1 MDEDEVMTTFLLAD
15 LLLALATVVVRA
27 VERGQVK
34 PTPEDMD
41 AAKQRRKDALASLR
55 ASVDKMIGDGA

>member
-27 VERGQVK
+27 IERGQV
-34 PTPEDMD
+34 
-41 AAKQRRKDALASLR
+41 LSL
-55 ASVDKMIGDGA
+55 IHI